1 MILHPTP
8 SPATDGGMV
17 PAWDAVGRA
26 QRTVSDG
33 YLLVHQP
40 DHAHLAGEL
49 VQHLVLPGGPT
60 LSADIVR
67 GIWLHDEGWR
77 EFDSGRK
84 KLEATP
90 ARYSGQ
96 DVATDEKGKPLSFF
110 DIKPGD
116 AIQAW
121 QGSIEH
127 AEAVAPIAG
136 LIVSG
141 HFYRLAV
148 FGLQTKYYSGD
159 DEALVKSFMS
169 QEEQRHDHLLNL
181 QSRTAEEVSYW
192 TEVLRFCDLLSLYL
206 CCGSRDSVEF
216 PEQLGSHRETIRL
229 KLKNGARELSPA
241 IFDRETEFVV
251 TAHEFPGRNSTNLK
265 FTVR

>member
-1 MILHPTP
+1 MILHPLP
-8 SPATDGGMV
+8 PHAPGDGVV

-26 QRTVSDG
+26 QRTVSDR

-49 VQHLVLPGGPT
+49 VQHLVLPHGPT
-60 LSADIVR
+60 LSDDIVR
-67 GIWLHDEGWR
+67 GIWMHDEGWR
-77 EFDSGRK
+77 DFDSGQK

-90 ARYSGQ
+90 ARYSVQ
-96 DVATDEKGKPLSFF
+96 DVATNDKGKPLSFF

-116 AIQAW
+116 ALLAW
-121 QGSIEH
+121 QASIED

-141 HFYRLAV
+141 HFYRLAR

-159 DEALVKSFMS
+159 HAESMKSFIS
-169 QEEQRHDHLLNL
+169 QEERRHDRLLNL
-181 QSRTAEEVSYW
+181 QSRTVEEVSYW
-192 TEVLRFCDLLSLYL
+192 TEVLRFCDLLSLVL
-206 CCGSRDSVEF
+206 CCGVQDDVEF
-216 PEQLGSHRETIRL
+216 PEPLGPQRHTIRL
-229 KLKNGARELSPA
+229 KPHDGAREFSPR
-241 IFDRETEFVV
+241 IFDRETEFGV
-251 TAHEFPGRNSTNLK
+251 TAYQFPEMTSTNLR